1 VGTAGGGPKLSSPL
15 RRPIAAFRRTSDHGR
30 TQVASAVRARY
41 GAAIRILQ
49 RRVRRHPFE
58 ESCMKNTLIGLCVA
72 LLLAGCGGST
82 STKPSAPV
90 EQRDVTTQ
98 AQSDAAVQAAA
109 DAARVKQ
116 QQEEAA
122 RKAAAAEEERRRAEE
137 AARMAAADQ
146 PVVQPLPDTRVTEK
160 QLTDPASMVKDP
172 ASPLSKRSVYY
183 DFDMYNIRE
192 EFQPLVE
199 AHAKFLREHKD
210 IKIRVEGNCDER
222 GSREYNLALG
232 QRRADSIKRAMTLL
246 GVPPKQIETVSFG
259 AEKPKA
265 LGSNEEAWAEN
276 RRSDIVYVGIDT
288 QQ

>member
-1 VGTAGGGPKLSSPL
+1 MNK
-15 RRPIAAFRRTSDHGR
+15 I
-30 TQVASAVRARY
+30 
-41 GAAIRILQ
+41 
-49 RRVRRHPFE
+49 
-58 ESCMKNTLIGLCVA
+58 LIGLCVA
-72 LLLAGCGGST
+72 FVLGGCGGTASK
-82 STKPSAPV
+82 KPQAPV
-90 EQRDVTTQ
+90 EQRDVTGQ
-98 AQSDAAVQAAA
+98 AKSDAAVQAAT

-116 QQEEAA
+116 QQDEEARRRAAAAEAERSRAEEAA
-122 RKAAAAEEERRRAEE
+122 RKAV
-137 AARMAAADQ
+137 ADQ
-146 PVVQPLPDTRVTEK
+146 PVVQPLPDTRVAEK
-160 QLTDPASMVKDP
+160 PLSDPASMLKDP

-192 EFQPLVE
+192 EFQPMVE

-210 IKIRVEGNCDER
+210 LRVRVEGNCDER

-246 GVPPKQIETVSFG
+246 GVPAKQIETVSFG

-276 RRSDIVYVGIDT
+276 RRSDIVYVGIDS